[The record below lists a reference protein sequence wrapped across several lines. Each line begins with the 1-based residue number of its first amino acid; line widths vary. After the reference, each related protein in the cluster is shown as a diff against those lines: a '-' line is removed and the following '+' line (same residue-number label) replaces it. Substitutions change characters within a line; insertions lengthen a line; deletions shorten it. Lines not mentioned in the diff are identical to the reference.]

1 VPVRLATS
9 PTPLRNG
16 GDAEESSTTRTDFVR
31 ESSLNTHWRPHLVP
45 VRFAT
50 SPTIA
55 AGPLDRYRRRKRA
68 AKELGR
74 FIKRTSSSN
83 THDER
88 IRTSGRFIKPF
99 IVAEHARRKN
109 SHIRTFHQTSTHNVP
124 HAFRRRYRP
133 SAAHDVTTEWSEPT
147 FREPTTAGSKLSTAS
162 GLQRVQFRI
171 GKKRTPTRPI
181 ECTFRGQSKS
191 GIPGLRCVQ
200 SGIVEERHT
209 AEHAAIAESPT
220 GWRRGGPRIGER
232 GKRKHVAIEFVLR
245 QI

>member
-1 VPVRLATS
+1 M
-9 PTPLRNG
+9 
-16 GDAEESSTTRTDFVR
+16 
-31 ESSLNTHWRPHLVP
+31 P
-45 VRFAT
+45 VRFAI
-50 SPTIA
+50 SPTTTP
-55 AGPLDRYRRRKRA
+55 GPWKQYHRRTR
-68 AKELGR
+68 
-74 FIKRTSSSN
+74 
-83 THDER
+83 D
-88 IRTSGRFIKPF
+88 SGRFVKRTPD
-99 IVAEHARRKN
+99 V
-109 SHIRTFHQTSTHNVP
+109 SHTYGH
-124 HAFRRRYRP
+124 RYRP
-133 SAAHDVTTEWSEPT
+133 PAAHDVTTEWPDHT
-147 FREPTTAGSKLSTAS
+147 FEESAAGSQPKLSTAS

-220 GWRRGGPRIGER
+220 GRRRGGPRIGER